1 MLQLVRDPGISKESL
16 SDSGSD
22 VEVLPGVSVCAAIAP
37 TESELRTIALS
48 SLIHHPMPWWKRLF
62 DVITASLLL
71 VVLTPLLAMICVFIR
86 CVSRGPVFFSQA
98 RLGEMGKYFVIYKFR
113 TLQPANTVSVT
124 NEHRQFV
131 VKLTNSDVAAAKP
144 DLKSRLIPFGGF
156 LRSTSLDELPQLLNV
171 LKGEMSL
178 IGPRPD
184 VLDWQDYPAW
194 QLKRF
199 EVTPGITGLWQVS
212 GKNRL
217 TFRQMVELDIRY
229 VEGRSVLLDIR
240 ILIQTVKIVLS
251 KDNK

>member
-1 MLQLVRDPGISKESL
+1 MLQLVRDPENSKQPS
-16 SDSGSD
+16 SDSEFEILSGQNVC
-22 VEVLPGVSVCAAIAP
+22 VEIAP
-37 TESELRTIALS
+37 SQTELRTIALS
-48 SLIHHPMPWWKRLF
+48 NLIHHPMPRWKRWF
-62 DVITASLLL
+62 DVIAASLLL

-86 CVSRGPVFFSQA
+86 CVSKGPVFFSQE

-113 TLQPANTVSVT
+113 TLHPENTLSVVS
-124 NEHRQFV
+124 EHREFV
-131 VKLTNSDVAAAKP
+131 AELANRDVAAAKP
-144 DLKSRLIPFGGF
+144 DLRSRLIPCGGF

-184 VLDWQDYPAW
+184 VLDWHDYPAW

-217 TFRQMVELDIRY
+217 TFCQMVELDIRY
-229 VEGRSVLLDIR
+229 VERRSVLLDTW
-240 ILIQTVKIVLS
+240 ILIQTVKLVLN

>member
-1 MLQLVRDPGISKESL
+1 
-16 SDSGSD
+16 
-22 VEVLPGVSVCAAIAP
+22 
-37 TESELRTIALS
+37 
-48 SLIHHPMPWWKRLF
+48 MPRWKRWF
-62 DVITASLLL
+62 DFVAAGLLL
-71 VVLTPLLAMICVFIR
+71 VVLTPLLAMICIFIR
-86 CVSRGPVFFSQA
+86 CVSKGPVLFSQE

-113 TLQPANTVSVT
+113 TLHPANPAKVT
-124 NEHRQFV
+124 KEHRQFV
-131 VKLTNSDVAAAKP
+131 AELANRDVAAAKP
-144 DLKSRLIPFGGF
+144 DLKSRLIPWGGF

-184 VLDWQDYPAW
+184 VLDWQDYPVW

-229 VEGRSVLLDIR
+229 IQRRSVLLDMW
-240 ILIQTVKIVLS
+240 ILVQTVRLLFKR
-251 KDNK
+251 DNK

>member
-1 MLQLVRDPGISKESL
+1 MLAGQN
-16 SDSGSD
+16 
-22 VEVLPGVSVCAAIAP
+22 VCAAIAH
-37 TESELRTIALS
+37 TQAELRTIAMS

-62 DVITASLLL
+62 DVIVSSLLF

-86 CVSRGPVFFSQA
+86 CVSKGPVFFSQE

-113 TLQPANTVSVT
+113 TLHPANTVIVT

-131 VKLTNSDVAAAKP
+131 TELANRDVAAAKP
-144 DLKSRLIPFGGF
+144 DLKSRLIPWGGF
-156 LRSTSLDELPQLLNV
+156 LRSASLDELPQFLNI

-229 VEGRSVLLDIR
+229 IERRSVLLDMW
-240 ILIQTVKIVLS
+240 ILAQTVKLVLN